1 MQNIPVNFEEN
12 YLSTTMIAKNYGIK
26 NTRDF
31 VAYLEKINL
40 IYRDKENQLKLTQ
53 EAFDLGGKYKTGE
66 NGESWIVWKENSL
79 DKFLLEFVK
88 SQNVE
93 MLLEPIENSN
103 TLNETQKLI
112 HNKVIEF
119 IINNKNNVLKSTNLE
134 DYQLSLTGSAGTGKT
149 YLTTQIVKT
158 LESMKIVLAV
168 TAPTHKAAGVLSD
181 LFLKNKLK
189 TTPRTIHSFLNIK
202 PFIDY
207 EKGIES
213 FKPDKTKKES
223 LPIDVLIVDESS
235 MIGIELYEY
244 ILEEIEKGK
253 VGTVLFVGD
262 PNQLLPINGEN
273 SSIYKLKNQFKLTEI
288 VRQAKDSY
296 IISIADKIKNMI
308 ENKSYIPVMEFFN
321 QNFYDEITYFNNE
334 KDFLD
339 DFYKNEKWYLENKI
353 IATHTNKDVD
363 AFNRQVR
370 QTYWNQQNIYELD
383 TLRVGDWLRFNDSYS
398 VNGVTLYHNGE
409 EIEIESVV
417 KLYHEALQIWYWEV
431 KAKNSRHQQ
440 KFRVVDPDYLK
451 VYNDKLSAIANLA
464 KRAIFP
470 ENKNFWKI
478 FFQTRDMFANVQYI
492 FASTMHKLQ
501 GSTYDQCYINLFDL
515 AKNRMS
521 LDDKYRL
528 IYVAITRASKD
539 IKIFISKLD
548 EELIEFNNLDT
559 DKYFENMDFIL
570 LNTLQLE
577 KL

>member
-1 MQNIPVNFEEN
+1 M
-12 YLSTTMIAKNYGIK
+12 
-26 NTRDF
+26 
-31 VAYLEKINL
+31 
-40 IYRDKENQLKLTQ
+40 
-53 EAFDLGGKYKTGE
+53 
-66 NGESWIVWKENSL
+66 
-79 DKFLLEFVK
+79 
-88 SQNVE
+88 
-93 MLLEPIENSN
+93 
-103 TLNETQKLI
+103 
-112 HNKVIEF
+112 
-119 IINNKNNVLKSTNLE
+119 NNKNNVLKSTNLE

-149 YLTTQIVKT
+149 FLTTQIVKT

-168 TAPTHKAAGVLSD
+168 TAPTHKAASVLSE
-181 LFLKNKLK
+181 LFIKNKLK

-223 LPIDVLIVDESS
+223 LYIDVLIVDESS
-235 MIGIELYEY
+235 MIGIELYDY
-244 ILEEIEKGK
+244 ILEEIEKGR

-273 SSIYKLKNQFKLTEI
+273 SSIYKLKNQYKLTEI

-296 IISIADKIKNMI
+296 IISIANKIKNMI

-321 QNFYDEITYFNNE
+321 QNLYDEIRYFNNE

-339 DFYKNEKWYLENKI
+339 DFYKNEKWYFENKI

-363 AFNRQVR
+363 AFNKQVR
-370 QTYWNQQNIYELD
+370 RTYWNQKNIYELD
-383 TLRVGDWLRFNDSYS
+383 TFRVGDWLRFNDLYS
-398 VNGVTLYHNGE
+398 VNGVTLYNNGE
-409 EIEIESVV
+409 EIEIESVA
-417 KLYHEALQIWYWEV
+417 KLYHEALEIWYWEV

-464 KRAIFP
+464 KRATFP

-501 GSTYDQCYINLFDL
+501 GSTYEQCYINLFDL

-548 EELIEFNNLDT
+548 EEVIQLNNLDT

>member
-26 NTRDF
+26 NPRDF

-53 EAFDLGGKYKTGE
+53 EAFDLGGKYKIGE

-88 SQNVE
+88 SQNLE
-93 MLLEPIENSN
+93 MSLEPIENSN

-119 IINNKNNVLKSTNLE
+119 IINNKNNILKSTNLE

-149 YLTTQIVKT
+149 FLTTQIVKT

-168 TAPTHKAAGVLSD
+168 TAPTHKAASVLSE
-181 LFLKNKLK
+181 LFIKNKLK

-223 LPIDVLIVDESS
+223 LYIDVLIVDESS
-235 MIGIELYEY
+235 MIGIELYDY
-244 ILEEIEKGK
+244 ILEEIEKGR

-273 SSIYKLKNQFKLTEI
+273 SSIYKLKNQYKLTEI

-296 IISIADKIKNMI
+296 IISIANKIKNMI

-321 QNFYDEITYFNNE
+321 QNLYDEIRYFNNE

-339 DFYKNEKWYLENKI
+339 DFYKNEKWYFENKI

-363 AFNRQVR
+363 AFNKQVR
-370 QTYWNQQNIYELD
+370 RTYWNQKNIYELD
-383 TLRVGDWLRFNDSYS
+383 TFRVGDWLRFNDLYS
-398 VNGVTLYHNGE
+398 VKGVTLYNNGE
-409 EIEIESVV
+409 EIEIESVA
-417 KLYHEALQIWYWEV
+417 KLYHEALEIWYWEV

-464 KRAIFP
+464 KRATFP

-501 GSTYDQCYINLFDL
+501 GSTYEQCYINLFDL

-548 EELIEFNNLDT
+548 EEVIQLNNLDT